1 MNKLTATQSPD
12 PRHVYLSQSDLQT
25 RYGRGRTFISQLV
38 NSPGFPRP
46 IVPGRW
52 RFDRILAWEDVQAAA
67 HFEPA
72 PALEGPDGGPA
83 SGEPLPEVDIDALL
97 APRRSQKKVA

>member
-1 MNKLTATQSPD
+1 MDALPGLPGTVESMNKRAATQPKKYSVRSTRALPAPAETTAMNKLTATQSPD

-52 RFDRILAWEDVQAAA
+52 RFDRILAREDVQA
-67 HFEPA
+67 
-72 PALEGPDGGPA
+72 
-83 SGEPLPEVDIDALL
+83 
-97 APRRSQKKVA
+97 